1 MPNELASNFYICVV
15 IDVVDA
21 ENGDIGKEVIEHII
35 FDQKRDI
42 GFVILILILILVFVE
57 TAKIISN
64 QVDTAN
70 MNFRQQRKISK
81 TAKDLIL
88 SRSFIFK
95 PQKDQFLQRVLEGK
109 DVIAESILQHD
120 TDCIQA
126 LARAHQIHISKI
138 KGPHSN

>member
-109 DVIAESILQHD
+109 D
-120 TDCIQA
+120 A